1 MAVSE
6 DEKKAEQAMSTARIT
21 NSTQTGIS
29 LKEMVSHLF
38 MGCLFYVLEF
48 QVPSSRFQVP
58 GSRFQDPSKVKTWNL
73 ELGSDFSQQNP
84 FNPFVADFFC

>member
-48 QVPSSRFQVP
+48 QVPSSRFQ
-58 GSRFQDPSKVKTWNL
+58 DPSKVKTWNL